1 MKDRSERLKK
11 IKDLIRSHRIESQET
26 LLTLLEKENFNVTQA
41 TLSRDL
47 KYLRVSKISDGWSGY
62 YYSLPAEENP
72 PKAEQGYIQDVRRGT
87 LSLEFS
93 YHIGVIKTLPGHANS
108 VALALDNL
116 GLPEILGTVAGDDT
130 IFVILREGMT
140 KEDLMSSFQEKIPE
154 IETE

>member
-11 IKDLIRSHRIESQET
+11 IKDLIRSHRIESQES
-26 LLTLLEKENFNVTQA
+26 LLNLLEKENFHVTQA

-62 YYSLPAEENP
+62 YYSLPTEDNP
-72 PKAEQGYIQDVRRGT
+72 PKAEQGYIQDVRRGI

-93 YHIGVIKTLPGHANS
+93 NHMGVIKTLPGHADS

-140 KEDLMSSFQEKIPE
+140 KEDLIASFQEKIPE